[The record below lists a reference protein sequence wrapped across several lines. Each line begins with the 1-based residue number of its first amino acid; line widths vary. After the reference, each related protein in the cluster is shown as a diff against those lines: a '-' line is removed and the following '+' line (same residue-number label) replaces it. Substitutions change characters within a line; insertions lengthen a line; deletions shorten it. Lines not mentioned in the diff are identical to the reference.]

1 MRIESLFLL
10 AMGLG
15 ACAMSPVRIYRGPLP
30 AYQYA
35 SYVIKDGRDPLNH
48 GLPTRKAWDLAD
60 SFCVKRGLVSST
72 YMDSETGS
80 DYIFRCIHAG
90 TQTGRTP
97 FGDGEGVV
105 GVPHN

>member
-1 MRIESLFLL
+1 MKTETVLFLTL
-10 AMGLG
+10 GLG
-15 ACAMSPVRIYRGPLP
+15 CCAAPPIQPYRGPLP

-35 SYVIKDGRDPLNH
+35 SYVIKDGKDPVNL
-48 GLPTRKAWDLAD
+48 GLPTQKAWDQAD

-72 YMDSETGS
+72 YMDPETGS

-97 FGDGEGVV
+97 FGNGERVDS
-105 GVPHN
+105 VPHN